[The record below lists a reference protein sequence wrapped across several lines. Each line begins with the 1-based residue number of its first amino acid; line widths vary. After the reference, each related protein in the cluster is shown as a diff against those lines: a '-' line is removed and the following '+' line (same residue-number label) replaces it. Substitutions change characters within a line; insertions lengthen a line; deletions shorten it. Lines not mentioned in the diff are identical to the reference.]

1 MGKIR
6 RGGYVFVWWVG
17 DHSPPHVHV
26 FDNKECLLGRVTI
39 ANKAPLDDWLPPRKV
54 VEIINY
60 LQKEDR
66 L

>member
-17 DHSPPHVHV
+17 DHSPRHVHV
-26 FDNKECLLGRVTI
+26 FDGKERLLGRVIIGEKT
-39 ANKAPLDDWLPPRKV
+39 PLDDWLPPRKV
-54 VEIINY
+54 LEIINN
-60 LQKEDR
+60 LQKEGR